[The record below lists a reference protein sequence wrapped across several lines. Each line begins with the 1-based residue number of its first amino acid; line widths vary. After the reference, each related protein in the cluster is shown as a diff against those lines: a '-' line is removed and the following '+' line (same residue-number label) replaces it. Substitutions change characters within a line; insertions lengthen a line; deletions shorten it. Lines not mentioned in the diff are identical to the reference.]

1 MNKANI
7 CIEVQ
12 GRGRARP
19 KHDFPFQRKSVRKVL
34 EGFMAAAGI

>member
-12 GRGRARP
+12 GMGKARP
-19 KHDFPFQRKSVRKVL
+19 KQDFPFQRKSVRKVL
-34 EGFMAAAGI
+34 ESFLTAVGI